1 MGQSHMDTLSVVDTS
16 FLNLETGTTHMHV
29 GGISIFE
36 GPELDCDQLFRHV
49 ESRLHL
55 VPRYRQKV
63 AWPGLELGRPMWIDD
78 PCFNLDYH
86 VRHTALPK
94 PGNREQLRNLAS
106 RVFSQ
111 QLDRSKPLW
120 EMWLVEGMEDDRFAV
135 ISKTHHALIDGMS
148 GVDLLALLFDV
159 TREPR
164 EVEPPERPWQPAPA
178 PGGLGLKATAASEIA
193 TRPYRMLRK
202 AASAVAT
209 PQRTMKTVAEGLQ
222 GINDLLIGPMLSP
235 APDVPLNQ
243 STSPHRRV
251 AWKSFELADFKAVKN
266 ELGGTVNDVVLT
278 VVSGALREW
287 LRKRGTRTEGL
298 ELRAM
303 VPVSTR
309 TDDQRHKLGNQ
320 VAAMRAPLPVYAEDP
335 KQCLDIVREQMQ
347 GLKESK
353 QAVGADVLANLQEF
367 APPTLLAMG
376 SRINFSTRL
385 FNTIVTNVPGPQMPI
400 YLMGRE
406 MLEMVP
412 LGFLAEGHTAFF
424 AIMSYNGKLDISILG
439 DRESLDD
446 IDDLA
451 DGLERALDE
460 LKAAAGIAA
469 PKQKAEA
476 KPRRTSPA
484 SGSGRSRGTT
494 RSKPKTATR
503 ARATSGTNGRP
514 H

>member
-1 MGQSHMDTLSVVDTS
+1 MDTLSVVDTS
-16 FLNLETGTTHMHV
+16 FLNLESGTTHMHV

-36 GPELDCDQLFRHV
+36 GPSLDCGELFEHV

-63 AWPGLELGRPMWIDD
+63 MWPGLELGRPMWVDD

-86 VRHTALPK
+86 VRHTALPQ
-94 PGNREQLRNLAS
+94 PGTRNQLRNLAA

-111 QLDRSKPLW
+111 QLDRTKPLW
-120 EMWLVEGMEDDRFAV
+120 EMWLVDGMEDDQFAV

-159 TREPR
+159 TPQPR
-164 EVEPPERPWQPAPA
+164 EVEPPEKPWQPAPA
-178 PGGLGLKATAASEIA
+178 PSGVALKATAAQEIA
-193 TRPYRMLRK
+193 TRPYRIVRK
-202 AASAVAT
+202 AARAVAT
-209 PQRTMKTVAEGLQ
+209 PQRTAATVAEGVQ
-222 GINDLLIGPMLSP
+222 GIRDLLIGPMLSP
-235 APDVPLNQ
+235 APDIPLNT
-243 STSPHRRV
+243 STSPHRRI

-287 LRKRGTRTEGL
+287 LRKRGVRTEGL

-309 TDDQRHKLGNQ
+309 TEDQRHKLGNQ

-335 KQCLDIVREQMQ
+335 AQCLGVVREQMSN
-347 GLKESK
+347 LKESK
-353 QAVGADVLANLQEF
+353 QALGADVLAGLQEF

-400 YLMGRE
+400 YLLGRE
-406 MLEMVP
+406 MDEMVP
-412 LGFLAEGHTAFF
+412 LGFLAEGHTVFF
-424 AIMSYNGKLDISILG
+424 AIMSYNGKLDISLLG
-439 DRESLDD
+439 DREALED

-451 DGLERALDE
+451 DGLERALDG
-460 LKAAAGIAA
+460 LKAAAQITTTKKQDAA
-469 PKQKAEA
+469 TDKRSTTA
-476 KPRRTSPA
+476 
-484 SGSGRSRGTT
+484 GSSRSRGATKAK
-494 RSKPKTATR
+494 SKSKTKTR
-503 ARATSGTNGRP
+503 ARAAATSGSNGRAA

>member
-16 FLNLETGTTHMHV
+16 FLNLESGTTHMHV

-36 GPELDCDQLFRHV
+36 GPSLDCDALFKHV
-49 ESRLHL
+49 EERLHL

-63 AWPGLELGRPMWIDD
+63 MWPGLELGRPMWVDD

-86 VRHTALPK
+86 VRHTALPR
-94 PGNREQLRNLAS
+94 PGSMTQLKNLAS

-120 EMWLVEGMEDDRFAV
+120 EMWLVDGMEDDRFAV

-159 TREPR
+159 SREPR
-164 EVEPPERPWQPAPA
+164 KVDPPEQPWQPAPA
-178 PGGLGLKATAASEIA
+178 PSGVSLKAGAATEIA
-193 TRPYRMLRK
+193 TRPYRILRK
-202 AASAVAT
+202 AARAVAT
-209 PQRTMKTVAEGLQ
+209 PQRTVATVAEALQ

-251 AWKSFELADFKAVKN
+251 AWKTFELSDFKAVKN

-278 VVSGALREW
+278 VVAGALREW

-309 TDDQRHKLGNQ
+309 TDDQRYKLGNQ

-335 KQCLDIVREQMQ
+335 AQRLGIVREQMN

-385 FNTIVTNVPGPQMPI
+385 FNTIVTNVPGPQMPL

-406 MLEMVP
+406 MQEMVP
-412 LGFLAEGHTAFF
+412 LGFLAEGHTVFF
-424 AIMSYNGKLDISILG
+424 AIMSYNGKLDISLLG
-439 DRESLDD
+439 DREALED

-451 DGLERALDE
+451 DGLERALTE
-460 LKAAAGIAA
+460 LKVAAGLE
-469 PKQKAEA
+469 EA
-476 KPRRTSPA
+476 KPSKPAPRRQPA
-484 SGSGRSRGTT
+484 RTRSRGGATKT
-494 RSKPKTATR
+494 RTR
-503 ARATSGTNGRP
+503 AAATSGTNGRA